1 MSSRLLILFQTV
13 HTIRQLL
20 QHCSNLSQA
29 IHNVMKTRHRHCRRT
44 TGRIRAR
51 LAPRLL
57 VTYQFF
63 IILERPSPRSE
74 RMASLHPGGGFSEE
88 KSTRRSSVI
97 FDFQLSL
104 ERSSQNS
111 KKKEFLCS
119 TISSSKRMSN
129 SSHKLKSTRVTATQE
144 WCLLRSTTQAS
155 KESFT
160 LLSSN

>member
-1 MSSRLLILFQTV
+1 MTYTWVLLICWLSCLLMSSRLLILFQTV

-63 IILERPSPRSE
+63 IILERPSPRSSGWPLSIQE
-74 RMASLHPGGGFSEE
+74 ADSARKNQLEDHPSSLIFNCHWNVRP
-88 KSTRRSSVI
+88 KTQRKRSFFVP
-97 FDFQLSL
+97 Q
-104 ERSSQNS
+104 SQAR
-111 KKKEFLCS
+111 KECL
-119 TISSSKRMSN
+119 TLLTSSKA
-129 SSHKLKSTRVTATQE
+129 HA
-144 WCLLRSTTQAS
+144 
-155 KESFT
+155 
-160 LLSSN
+160 